1 MHGRASCPH
10 FLRAGWVG
18 SGEKR
23 AWHLSDRWSVS
34 SPSSTGTFRP
44 LIRGTFCLPV
54 CGSTVLPWVSCPSF
68 VFMAFLLVAIGGAR
82 NRTVN
87 SELSNYFKDQN
98 ERKRPPEWRPS
109 LCLHLFLYLD
119 TSKTSTGVGKE
130 DDEKGFLVNLLARH
144 ISRVYEPSF
153 AVKSIPVDNI

>member
-1 MHGRASCPH
+1 
-10 FLRAGWVG
+10 
-18 SGEKR
+18 
-23 AWHLSDRWSVS
+23 
-34 SPSSTGTFRP
+34 
-44 LIRGTFCLPV
+44 
-54 CGSTVLPWVSCPSF
+54 
-68 VFMAFLLVAIGGAR
+68 MAFLLVAIGGAR

>member
-1 MHGRASCPH
+1 
-10 FLRAGWVG
+10 
-18 SGEKR
+18 
-23 AWHLSDRWSVS
+23 
-34 SPSSTGTFRP
+34 
-44 LIRGTFCLPV
+44 
-54 CGSTVLPWVSCPSF
+54 
-68 VFMAFLLVAIGGAR
+68 MAFLLVAIGGAR

-144 ISRVYEPSF
+144 ISRIYEAF
-153 AVKSIPVDNI
+153 AAVKSEPVDNI

>member
-1 MHGRASCPH
+1 
-10 FLRAGWVG
+10 
-18 SGEKR
+18 
-23 AWHLSDRWSVS
+23 
-34 SPSSTGTFRP
+34 
-44 LIRGTFCLPV
+44 
-54 CGSTVLPWVSCPSF
+54 
-68 VFMAFLLVAIGGAR
+68 MAFLLVAIGGAR

-130 DDEKGFLVNLLARH
+130 DDEKGAKEITLANLLARH